1 MDSLKTVFNVFP
13 KLETTN
19 YLLREVKEKDCN
31 DIYEIYSD
39 EEVVKYQQIEAW
51 GVWNNQKN
59 Q

>member
-39 EEVVKYQQIEAW
+39 EEVVKYQQIEA
-51 GVWNNQKN
+51 
-59 Q
+59 